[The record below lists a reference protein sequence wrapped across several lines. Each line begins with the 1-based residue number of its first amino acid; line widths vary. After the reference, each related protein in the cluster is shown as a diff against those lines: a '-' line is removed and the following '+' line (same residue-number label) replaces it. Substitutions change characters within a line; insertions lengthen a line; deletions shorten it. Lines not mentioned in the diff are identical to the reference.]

1 MNTPSDNQL
10 VALALYGDAK
20 AFELIVRQYQ
30 RIMYNA
36 LFTMLQDHGK
46 AADATQEAFLRAY
59 KALPSFR
66 ADAALKPWLLRIAT
80 NVGLNMI
87 RDDKVRQAD
96 SLDRLLDESPQ
107 QEPKSSLSVE
117 CEVENRLAMSKLSD
131 AMNTLPARQ
140 RYIFALRYQ
149 YDLSYADIAHT
160 VGESES
166 AIKSQLFRTREK
178 LRELLYEHIN
188 VEGGA

>member
-59 KALPSFR
+59 KALPTFR

-87 RDDKVRQAD
+87 RDDKVRHAD
-96 SLDRLLDESPQ
+96 SLERLLDESPQ
-107 QEPKSSLSVE
+107 QEPKSSQSVE
-117 CEVENRLAMSKLSD
+117 REVENRLAMSKLSD

-149 YDLSYADIAHT
+149 YDLSYADIAHA